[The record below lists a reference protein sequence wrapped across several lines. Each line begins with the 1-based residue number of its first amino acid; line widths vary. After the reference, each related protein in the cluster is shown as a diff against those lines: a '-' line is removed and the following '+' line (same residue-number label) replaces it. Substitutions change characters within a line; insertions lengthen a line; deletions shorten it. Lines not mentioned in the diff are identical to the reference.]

1 VTDIDRNG
9 APAAAAGDR
18 GLCDE
23 LLSCESPIDRFSSNF
38 QPTEPMVRSAAEE
51 MRRRSGYSGYRR
63 DHGELRGQASS
74 PPPWC
79 GTAKRREE
87 EDDFTR
93 KGKGFFFPS
102 TRLYFPWVFL
112 LYMVC

>member
-23 LLSCESPIDRFSSNF
+23 LLSCESPIDRFSANF
-38 QPTEPMVRSAAEE
+38 QPTEPVVRSAAEE

-63 DHGELRGQASS
+63 DHGELRGEASS
-74 PPPWC
+74 PPWC

-87 EDDFTR
+87 EDDFHKKR
-93 KGKGFFFPS
+93 ERIFFP
-102 TRLYFPWVFL
+102 RLYFPWVFL
-112 LYMVC
+112 L